1 MNQFQMFLLQLPPTC
16 IPVFLSGQ
24 PSPVSIHRYIP
35 TYLIQPSMHSPC
47 LASVSIKFC
56 FNQADILC
64 TCHTWE
70 GASCLYTRKT
80 QKRKKKEKENI
91 LA

>member
-1 MNQFQMFLLQLPPTC
+1 MNQFQMFLLQLHTSYMYTC
-16 IPVFLSGQ
+16 ISLWTTKS
-24 PSPVSIHRYIP
+24 SINTCIP

-56 FNQADILC
+56 FNQADVLC

-80 QKRKKKEKENI
+80 QKRKEKEKENI